1 MRLINAFKIAAN
13 NFSLAFRDILYKTV
27 VFVLLGS
34 ILGFILKINLKPFF
48 DKLSPVIKDVTDI
61 LTSIMKNGDYA
72 EIAASLKTNLAS
84 LKDYFANHIG
94 NLFALTGIS
103 ILFVFLYRFLSG
115 VSDCTILI
123 LVNGYMGTLSHR
135 GYVGVM
141 LENLKKIV
149 VYQLIDALI
158 SIVYFLFVALINGLL
173 LKMTLGV
180 MPLIA
185 VFLCA
190 AFTFFAGALYSTCL
204 SQVMSNM
211 LVGNMKFKEA
221 FKKGILPKKNY
232 FWKMFAAY
240 LVVLVGFTY
249 IATTTAFFTLG
260 VGTVL
265 AMAFFTVLMATM
277 RQVDYFTINKMKYFI
292 DYDNIIVP
300 KELRENDEQLLNK
313 VEI

>member
-1 MRLINAFKIAAN
+1 
-13 NFSLAFRDILYKTV
+13 
-27 VFVLLGS
+27 
-34 ILGFILKINLKPFF
+34 
-48 DKLSPVIKDVTDI
+48 
-61 LTSIMKNGDYA
+61 
-72 EIAASLKTNLAS
+72 
-84 LKDYFANHIG
+84 
-94 NLFALTGIS
+94 
-103 ILFVFLYRFLSG
+103 
-115 VSDCTILI
+115 
-123 LVNGYMGTLSHR
+123 
-135 GYVGVM
+135 
-141 LENLKKIV
+141 
-149 VYQLIDALI
+149 
-158 SIVYFLFVALINGLL
+158 
-173 LKMTLGV
+173 MTLGV

-211 LVGNMKFKEA
+211 LVGNMKVKEA